1 MKTRRL
7 SCVHESMCHVR
18 VEGDE
23 FSHVPTHHVAGGGKV
38 NKFHRHADSVR
49 AFSNGRVISKTQQQ
63 PNPIPLN
70 TSSDKTGNK
79 RYKVLLYFQGR
90 TKTKRRSLYAEGCEI
105 VMDTSPSGTKCETK
119 VCWDKVKN
127 NWNYLPLD
135 TWCEALLCKVVLTS
149 GWSHCLWTSVNAF
162 TLLAFSFSTK
172 KPDSY

>member
-23 FSHVPTHHVAGGGKV
+23 FSHVPTRHVAGGGKV

-79 RYKVLLYFQGR
+79 RYKVLLYFQGK

-105 VMDTSPSGTKCETK
+105 VMDTSPSGTKCVRPKPAETK
-119 VCWDKVKN
+119 SKTIGTICPWLHGVRHCYVR
-127 NWNYLPLD
+127 
-135 TWCEALLCKVVLTS
+135 WCSPPDEVTVYGLLWMHL
-149 GWSHCLWTSVNAF
+149 H
-162 TLLAFSFSTK
+162 
-172 KPDSY
+172 Y